1 MNMEQIDQEEV
12 DARVKF
18 VLNKYGAMIDPSVF
32 GEIRRWIQSIVVAS
46 EELKAVK
53 LENDMGPGVSTVPYR
68 KD

>member
-53 LENDMGPGVSTVPYR
+53 LENDMAPGVSTVPYR
-68 KD
+68 ED